1 MSIGNLRRPVSVQW
15 LQLEKLLTEIAVI
28 TGASAG
34 IGRATAREFASHGCK
49 VALLARGRA
58 GLAAAASE
66 VEHLGGEALIIPT
79 DVADHAAVER
89 AAERVV
95 AEWGAIDI
103 WVNNAFAGIFSRF
116 TDMTP
121 EEYRRVTD
129 VTYMGQVHGTRA
141 ALKRMLPR
149 DHGSIVLVGSAL
161 AYRGIPLQSAYCGAK
176 HAVQGFLDSLRCELL
191 HRNSKVRLTMVQLPG
206 VNTPQFDWVRAHVE
220 GKPKPTGAVYQP
232 EVAARAIH
240 FAARSGRKEVIV
252 GAPALKAIWADKLLS
267 PLLDR
272 YLGRTGFAGQQAD
285 EPVGPD
291 RRDNLFAPLPGDHG
305 AHGRFDRQARSSS
318 LQLWATMNRTGLAAA
333 AGVAALGLGLLVK
346 ARAT

>member
-1 MSIGNLRRPVSVQW
+1 MSQPPKVV
-15 LQLEKLLTEIAVI
+15 VV

-34 IGRATAREFASHGCK
+34 IGRATVRRFAAEGASIG
-49 VALLARGRA
+49 LLARGKD
-58 GLAAAASE
+58 GLEATRRE
-66 VEHLGGEALIIPT
+66 VEELGGQAIAIPT
-79 DVADHAAVER
+79 DVGDSAAVER
-89 AAERVV
+89 AADAVE
-95 AEWGAIDI
+95 AAFGPIDVWI
-103 WVNNAFAGIFSRF
+103 NNAFAGIFSPF
-116 TDMTP
+116 MDMSE

-252 GAPALKAIWADKLLS
+252 GAPALQAIWADKLLS

-272 YLGRTGFAGQQAD
+272 YLGRTGYAGQQAD

-346 ARAT
+346 SRAT